1 MEIVFLS
8 VYILILFLC
17 GLLCS
22 RLYFANKL
30 MDALNECL
38 EKKEELL
45 QAQDELLDK
54 QREYISVLKKESE
67 IDFNEMDVK

>member
-8 VYILILFLC
+8 VCILLLFLC

-22 RLYFANKL
+22 RLYFTNKL
-30 MDALNECL
+30 IDALNECL
-38 EKKEELL
+38 EKTEELL

-54 QREYISVLKKESE
+54 QREYIVMHKKESG
-67 IDFNEMDVK
+67 IDFNEVEVK